1 MFFWN
6 VKTELHW
13 EEPSYVLAPQFWQSV
28 SARKHDAKGLL
39 NARKQP
45 ACLDLGAP
53 WKALK
58 PFQSYATWKDHR
70 VSYPVRYQLLPI
82 WRNLGPSSRKASLLS
97 WCFMSF
103 IFHRLKFST
112 WQLWCLEAKKP
123 WLRLIEALEKR
134 QVRHSNFFNL
144 CWGFSWLEIRVGRS
158 VKVWYPMTHPWVRTV
173 YLLIF
178 TY

>member
-1 MFFWN
+1 M
-6 VKTELHW
+6 VKAKSPKTELHW

-82 WRNLGPSSRKASLLS
+82 WRNLGPTSSKASLLS

-103 IFHRLKFST
+103 IFHRLKPFESLHLWVGSYKEKLCSDDLRSICVAAKQHYSFPCLT
-112 WQLWCLEAKKP
+112 LQLLKLEMCSRILQVKILERWQ
-123 WLRLIEALEKR
+123 
-134 QVRHSNFFNL
+134 
-144 CWGFSWLEIRVGRS
+144 
-158 VKVWYPMTHPWVRTV
+158 TV
-173 YLLIF
+173 C
-178 TY
+178 